1 MNPWD
6 AKIEFINY
14 LRNNNNN
21 KYFKK
26 WVVDGNNRGYGKQ
39 KNYIELLLLA
49 DEQEDM
55 IDRYIDKGKMYV
67 LDDNG
72 IKCECVVIDVGN
84 GVLEIKNI
92 ATVPEYQGKGYAKA
106 MIDFIITKYREE
118 YSTLQVGTG
127 DSPMTI
133 PFYEKCGFV
142 RSHIVPNF
150 YTDNYDHPIYEGGIQ
165 LVDMVYLRRSF

>member
-1 MNPWD
+1 MRI
-6 AKIEFINY
+6 IEVAENKKEY
-14 LRNNNNN
+14 L
-21 KYFKK
+21 
-26 WVVDGNNRGYGKQ
+26 
-39 KNYIELLLLA
+39 ELLLLA

-55 IDRYIDKGKMYV
+55 IDRYINKGKMFV

-72 IKCECVVIDVGN
+72 IKCECVITDEGN

-92 ATVPEYQGKGYAKA
+92 ATFPEFQGKGYAKA
-106 MIDFIITKYREE
+106 MIDFVVRTFNGQ
-118 YSTLQVGTG
+118 YSILQVGTG

-142 RSHIVPNF
+142 RSHKIPNF
-150 YTDNYDHPIYEGGIQ
+150 FTDNYDHPIYECGIQ